1 MTDLECGVAACAY
14 WCSGL
19 CSREKIS
26 VSGGNARKKEE
37 TGCSSYRA
45 RKERGEDRLEA
56 AGIAGPCCE
65 IACDAQRCVYNG
77 DSVCEADCVRIE
89 RCGAAAPETG
99 DETKCAS
106 FIARRS

>member
-45 RKERGEDRLEA
+45 RKERG
-56 AGIAGPCCE
+56 CE